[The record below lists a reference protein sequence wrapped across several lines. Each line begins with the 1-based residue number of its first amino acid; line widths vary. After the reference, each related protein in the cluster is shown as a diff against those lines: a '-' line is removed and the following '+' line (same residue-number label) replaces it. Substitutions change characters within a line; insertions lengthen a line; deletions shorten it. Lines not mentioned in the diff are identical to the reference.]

1 MSKSLLSLGLTLV
14 LSLSCVSFAFA
25 QTNLTPLTNGDIVT
39 MVRAKLSSALIIQKI
54 KTSPC
59 AFDTF
64 PSVLAELKYRGV
76 PDDVLLAMVEA
87 PHGERQ
93 TPNVREGS
101 GRGSMPPVR
110 TNSAQADTDGSS
122 SVLTEITIPEGTPFE
137 VESTFNVSSG
147 EVEEGSAVSFIVVHP
162 VKINGVTVI
171 SAGARATARVTKAKK
186 GGSWGRAGTLA
197 WEMRDVV
204 AIDGSKVS
212 LEFAKRTKGDS
223 KGGTVATAVIVTGVL
238 FWPAA
243 PFWGFK
249 KGKDAK
255 VPAGSRFEVAVHG
268 NAVVKVRTA
277 SQQAQ

>member
-1 MSKSLLSLGLTLV
+1 MAKSLVSLSLVLV
-14 LSLSCVSFAFA
+14 LLISCVSFAFA
-25 QTNLTPLTNGDIVT
+25 QTTLNPLTNRDIMT
-39 MVRAKLSSALIIQKI
+39 MVRAKLPATLIIEKI

-64 PSVLAELKYRGV
+64 PSVLAEMKYKGV
-76 PDDVLLAMVEA
+76 PDEVLMAMVEA
-87 PHGERQ
+87 PHGGRP
-93 TPNVREGS
+93 TSNVREAS
-101 GRGSMPPVR
+101 GRGSTANVSKDSAVFNSD
-110 TNSAQADTDGSS
+110 NSA
-122 SVLTEITIPEGTPFE
+122 VLTEISIPDGTPLE

-147 EVEEGSAVSFIVVHP
+147 EVEEGSAVSFTVVHP
-162 VKINGVTVI
+162 VKINGVVVI
-171 SAGARATARVTKAKK
+171 ASGARATARVTKAKK

-197 WEMRDVV
+197 WQMRDVV
-204 AIDGSKVS
+204 AVDGSRVP

-223 KGGTVATAVIVTGVL
+223 KGGTVTTAVIVTGVL

-243 PFWGFK
+243 PLWGFK

-277 SQQAQ
+277 SQEVVP

>member
-1 MSKSLLSLGLTLV
+1 MPKSLLSLCLALV
-14 LSLSCVSFAFA
+14 LSLFSVPFALGQDIA
-25 QTNLTPLTNGDIVT
+25 PLTNGDIVT
-39 MVRAKLSSALIIQKI
+39 MVGAKLPPALIIEKI
-54 KTSPC
+54 NTSSC

-76 PDDVLLAMVEA
+76 PDEVLMAMVKA
-87 PHGERQ
+87 PRGAR
-93 TPNVREGS
+93 TKTAVREP
-101 GRGSMPPVR
+101 GRR
-110 TNSAQADTDGSS
+110 NSSS
-122 SVLTEITIPEGTPFE
+122 SVTDDSRGFDASDAPVFTEITIPEGTPLE
-137 VESTFNVSSG
+137 VESTFTVSSG
-147 EVEEGSAVSFIVVHP
+147 EVQEGSAVSFTVVHP

-171 SAGARATARVTKAKK
+171 GSGARATARVTKAKK

-197 WEMRDVV
+197 WEMKDVV
-204 AIDGSKVS
+204 AVDGSKIP

-268 NAVVKVRTA
+268 NAVVKI
-277 SQQAQ
+277 SQ